1 MNRDPMNRDPMRGAE
16 TVGESAIPERDPA
29 AVSKFIER
37 FASALVEA
45 GMPRMPARVFVALL
59 AADSGRLTTAE
70 LAEILQ
76 ISPAAISGAV
86 RYLTQVRMIGRERE
100 PGSRR
105 DHFAVWDDNWYEM
118 SMRRDRFLLSWLDCL
133 GEGVDVLGADT
144 PAGVRV
150 AESLAFVEFLHEE
163 LPSMLERWRAHRDR
177 LRAAEGR

>member
-1 MNRDPMNRDPMRGAE
+1 MSQATSPQ
-16 TVGESAIPERDPA
+16 RDPA

-37 FASALVEA
+37 YAGALIES

-70 LAEILQ
+70 LAETLQ

-86 RYLTQVRMIGRERE
+86 RYLTQMRMIGRERE

-105 DHFAVWDDNWYEM
+105 DHFMVWNDDWYEM
-118 SMRRDRFLLSWLDCL
+118 ALRRDQFLLSWLDVL
-133 GEGVDVLGADT
+133 RDGVDTLGPDT

-163 LPSMLERWRAHRDR
+163 LPQMLERWRRHRDQ
-177 LRAAEGR
+177 LRAQRAES

>member
-1 MNRDPMNRDPMRGAE
+1 MTEE
-16 TVGESAIPERDPA
+16 TSPQRDPA

-37 FASALVEA
+37 FASALIEA
-45 GMPRMPARVFVALL
+45 GLPRMPARVFVALL

-70 LAEILQ
+70 LAQVLQ

-105 DHFAVWDDNWYEM
+105 DHFVVWDDNWYES
-118 SMRRDRFLLSWLDCL
+118 SMRRDQFLSSWAECL
-133 GEGVDVLGADT
+133 REGVDALGAAS
-144 PAGVRV
+144 PAGLRV

-163 LPSMLERWRAHRDR
+163 MPSMLERWRHHRDR
-177 LRAAEGR
+177 MRAADKEP